1 MPVKMYYNKYKDK
14 PRKESSLSST
24 LTSASNDKT
33 LTMSSK
39 EKKENTRMGKQ
50 APSVYAAK
58 IKTKIHNTSSFFKLS
73 LKTNNKALALA
84 LVAQK
89 QRSRELEMD
98 VVRLRKEVQAHNF
111 DLAFQRHKNKQLFAI
126 IREFYDSSLNWMT
139 KAVDIFSNEEVPES
153 INTDAEHSSTEEQMY
168 EMEAEVGSL
177 QDVLKKDS
185 PTMCPK
191 QDHVTSE
198 SVNTAVVNADL
209 LFHCSKKGKEGPSSP
224 ERDNPVLQNTLYYA
238 EMDMTIAD
246 SGAEIVTVETNT
258 RRNSKVMEEHQE
270 KKDLCLSGKGSKS
283 ISADEEAPTESNYTA
298 PVSKEITSATQDCS
312 PAVQNREQNSQE
324 RDECLFGE
332 TESLTARR
340 KTHVTS
346 RHTKSSRR
354 TCKQKNPDPRKTYL
368 ISQDPPND
376 ILNDCFGDL
385 EVQNCQRNKAILWD
399 ENLSCIAAKNKAKEA
414 HATQEPE
421 SQGENNRRTYIFQ
434 DELRTQKSRKTK
446 VSSLTM
452 DQGFVHEDVESAST
466 VYPQAA
472 ATDMHVSET
481 TGQVIKHN
489 NKTLTHP
496 LSQFKECNAQKNR
509 GTFVIQASES
519 FVNGNSTDILNKTSI
534 LEDANRPDE
543 SEEVAS
549 EGQMIPQVISLDD
562 IAEQQ
567 KDPVAVP
574 YELSGENNYS
584 ERSHNVH
591 NHLPESS
598 QLTSLVPS
606 KAKKHRTEVTDK
618 VTKRNTTGKAKSK
631 AVTRKQL
638 SNSTPSN
645 VGNSATEKQDVTD
658 LENGEECRS
667 LSHTL
672 QLTRISHCSVSKE
685 DFRNEHHAK
694 THKTNIDISASASS
708 TFDKADKA
716 NHINMDDL
724 CMYMDQTNHGHESMC
739 RKTFMISSSH
749 NSPGKQTNGSGAS
762 SCISEYHLGSDEVL
776 PSVTLDS
783 LNGHIKDQSL
793 QFTEERPPWESLG
806 GYTEV
811 LSDESSAHSPQPKAH
826 SQTMNIYQDQDL
838 NLMHQPPEDRVMKS
852 LTNKDWNVSSEFGRS
867 RRRIAP
873 VSYKE
878 PTLNCKMR
886 RGDKYSDSKFLNSP
900 VFKDDKKKKRTQEK
914 GVISH

>member
-1 MPVKMYYNKYKDK
+1 MSTKMYYNKYKNK
-14 PRKESSLSST
+14 PRQESSLSST
-24 LTSASNDKT
+24 LTSAPNDKT

-39 EKKENTRMGKQ
+39 EKKDNTRMGKQ

-89 QRSRELEMD
+89 HRSRELEMD

-111 DLAFQRHKNKQLFAI
+111 DLAFQRHKNKELFAI

-153 INTDAEHSSTEEQMY
+153 INADAEHSSTEEQMC
-168 EMEAEVGSL
+168 EVEEEVGSL
-177 QDVLKKDS
+177 LDVCKKDS

-191 QDHVTSE
+191 QDYVISE
-198 SVNTAVVNADL
+198 SVNTAVINADL
-209 LFHCSKKGKEGPSSP
+209 LFYCSKKVKERSSSP
-224 ERDNPVLQNTLYYA
+224 ERDNPMLQNTQYCA

-246 SGAEIVTVETNT
+246 CGAEIVTVETNT
-258 RRNSKVMEEHQE
+258 RRNSKAMEEHQE

-283 ISADEEAPTESNYTA
+283 ISADEKAPIDSNYTA
-298 PVSKEITSATQDCS
+298 PLSKDNATQHCS
-312 PAVQNREQNSQE
+312 PAVQNKKENFQE
-324 RDECLFGE
+324 SDECLFGE
-332 TESLTARR
+332 MEPITARR

-346 RHTKSSRR
+346 RHTKSSQR

-376 ILNDCFGDL
+376 ILNDCFSDL
-385 EVQNCQRNKAILWD
+385 EVQNCQRNKAIPWD
-399 ENLSCIAAKNKAKEA
+399 GNLSGIAAKNKAKEA
-414 HATQEPE
+414 HATQEPK

-434 DELRTQKSRKTK
+434 DELRPQKSRKTK
-446 VSSLTM
+446 VSSLNI

-472 ATDMHVSET
+472 ATDMHVREP
-481 TGQVIKHN
+481 TGQVKKHK
-489 NKTLTHP
+489 NKTRAHT
-496 LSQFKECNAQKNR
+496 LSQFEECNAQKNR

-519 FVNGNSTDILNKTSI
+519 IVSGNSSDILNKTSI
-534 LEDANRPDE
+534 LEDGNRPDD
-543 SEEVAS
+543 SEEVTS
-549 EGQMIPQVISLDD
+549 ERQTIPQVICLDD
-562 IAEQQ
+562 ITEQQ
-567 KDPVAVP
+567 KDQV
-574 YELSGENNYS
+574 SGENNYS
-584 ERSHNVH
+584 ESSQDVH
-591 NHLPESS
+591 KYLPESS

-606 KAKKHRTEVTDK
+606 KAKKHRLVTDK
-618 VTKRNTTGKAKSK
+618 VVTKRNATGKAKSK

-638 SNSTPSN
+638 STSTQSN

-658 LENGEECRS
+658 IENGVEYRS

-672 QLTRISHCSVSKE
+672 QLTRKTHCSVSEE
-685 DFRNEHHAK
+685 DFKYEHHAK
-694 THKTNIDISASASS
+694 THKANLDISASTPS
-708 TFDKADKA
+708 TVDKADQA

-724 CMYMDQTNHGHESMC
+724 CMNMDQTNHGHESMC
-739 RKTFMISSSH
+739 RKTYIISSSH

-762 SCISEYHLGSDEVL
+762 SCISECHLTNVSDEVL

-783 LNGHIKDQSL
+783 FNGHIKDQSL
-793 QFTEERPPWESLG
+793 QFTEERPPWESIG

-826 SQTMNIYQDQDL
+826 SQTLNIYQDQEL
-838 NLMHQPPEDRVMKS
+838 NLMHQPPVEDRVMKS
-852 LTNKDWNVSSEFGRS
+852 LTNKDWNISSEFGRS
-867 RRRIAP
+867 RRRIVP